1 MCNLNASNASIII
14 KSCLTVSNKI
24 IFHHK
29 RRNIR
34 RRGSRQK
41 NEQACLPGID
51 IKYTIFA
58 GGEVLSFSCKLENY
72 MDRNAEKQEDFI
84 DTAAFL

>member
-1 MCNLNASNASIII
+1 MSA
-14 KSCLTVSNKI
+14 
-24 IFHHK
+24 
-29 RRNIR
+29 
-34 RRGSRQK
+34 
-41 NEQACLPGID
+41 GID

-84 DTAAFL
+84 DTAALLWDTGLYSFDYYIE